1 VPWWLIALL
10 FLTILVCIVIAA
22 LTLCLH
28 NKVRGH
34 KNAELVKHAPID
46 LWTWMAQAV
55 AESNTRQDDNIL
67 AIEPQ
72 NLHRWNI
79 VIDDNSGVRVEKRA
93 EEVELLTETR
103 PRK

>member
-10 FLTILVCIVIAA
+10 FLTILVCIVITA
-22 LTLCLH
+22 LTLYLH

-55 AESNTRQDDNIL
+55 AESNARQDDAIA
-67 AIEPQ
+67 AIEPK

-79 VIDDNSGVRVEKRA
+79 VIGDDSGVRVEKRA
-93 EEVELLTETR
+93 EEVELLTNSKH
-103 PRK
+103 RK